1 VQTIRI
7 ACVQWRLDRV
17 DSFEQWA
24 ERFADHVR
32 IAAEYGARFVLFPE
46 YVTAEILSA
55 GSERLDGAASIER
68 STALTPRIQALYR
81 ELATRHRIHL
91 IGGSHLHRGP
101 DGVVRNTCLVALADG
116 SLHARDKIHG
126 TPNERGAWGIEGG
139 DAAGILEADG
149 IRFAIAICY
158 DSEFPEL
165 VRHHVAQGAQVLFV
179 PFFTDD
185 RPGYLRVRYSCAAR
199 AVENQLYVALA
210 GCVGI
215 ARNLH
220 NLDVAYARSAVLT
233 PSDHGFARDGIA
245 VEAEAGIES
254 VVVAD
259 VDLDAL
265 DHARREGTV
274 QNLNDRRLDLYA
286 SVWKRGGA

>member
-1 VQTIRI
+1 MDTIRI
-7 ACVQWRLDRV
+7 ACVQWQLDRV
-17 DSFEQWA
+17 DSFEHWA

-32 IAAEYGARFVLFPE
+32 IAAEAGARFVLFPE
-46 YVTAEILSA
+46 YVTAGILSA
-55 GSERLDGAASIER
+55 EPRRLDGEASIAH
-68 STALTPRIQALYR
+68 STALTPRVQALYR
-81 ELATRHRIHL
+81 ELAIRHRIHV
-91 IGGSHLHRGP
+91 IGGSHLHRAA
-101 DGVVRNTCLVALADG
+101 DGVVRNTCFVALADG

-126 TPNERGAWGIEGG
+126 TPNERRAWGIEGG
-139 DAAGILEADG
+139 DAAEILEADG

-165 VRHHVAQGAQVLFV
+165 IRHHVAQGAQILFV

-220 NLDVAYARSAVLT
+220 NLDISYARSAVLT

-245 VEAEAGIES
+245 VEAEAGIEA

-259 VDLDAL
+259 IDLGAL

-286 SVWKRGGA
+286 SVWKGGGA

>member
-1 VQTIRI
+1 MDTLRI

-24 ERFADHVR
+24 ARFADHVR
-32 IAAEYGARFVLFPE
+32 IAAESGARFVLFPE

-55 GSERLDGAASIER
+55 
-68 STALTPRIQALYR
+68 TALTPRIQALYR
-81 ELATRHRIHL
+81 ELATRHRIHV
-91 IGGSHLHRGP
+91 IGGSHLHRGA
-101 DGVVRNTCLVALADG
+101 DGVVRNTCFVALADG

-126 TPNERGAWGIEGG
+126 TPNERRAWGIEGG
-139 DAAGILEADG
+139 DAANILEADG

-215 ARNLH
+215 ARNVH
-220 NLDVAYARSAVLT
+220 NLDVCCARSAVLT

-245 VEAEAGIES
+245 VEAEPGIES

-259 VDLDAL
+259 VDLAAL
-265 DHARREGTV
+265 DNARRAGTV

-286 SVWKRGGA
+286 SVWKGPGA

>member
-1 VQTIRI
+1 MSTVRI
-7 ACVQWRLDRV
+7 ACVQWHLDRV
-17 DSFEQWA
+17 ASFESWA
-24 ERFADHVR
+24 ERFADRVR

-55 GSERLDGAASIER
+55 QASALDGPGSVAASTAITPAIE
-68 STALTPRIQALYR
+68 ALYR
-81 ELATRHRIHL
+81 ECAVRHRIHV
-91 IGGSHLHRGP
+91 IGGSHLHRD
-101 DGVVRNTCLVALADG
+101 DGGTVRNACIVALADG
-116 SLHARDKIHG
+116 SVHRRDKIHA
-126 TPNERGAWGIEGG
+126 TPNERAAWGVSGG
-139 DAAGILEADG
+139 DAAKIIEADG
-149 IRFAIAICY
+149 VRFSIAICY

-165 VRHHVAQGAQVLFV
+165 VRHHVAQGAQILFV

-215 ARNLH
+215 ARNVH
-220 NLDVAYARSAVLT
+220 NLDVCYARSAVLT

-245 VEAEAGIES
+245 VEAEPGIDA

-259 VDLDAL
+259 VDLHAL
-265 DHARREGTV
+265 DQARRAGTV
-274 QNLNDRRLDLYA
+274 QNLNDRRLDLYT
-286 SVWKRGGA
+286 SVWKGPA

>member
-1 VQTIRI
+1 MATLRI

-24 ERFADHVR
+24 ARFADHVR

-46 YVTAEILSA
+46 YVSAEILSA
-55 GSERLDGAASIER
+55 EPQCLDGAASIAR
-68 STALTPRIQALYR
+68 STELAPRIQALYR
-81 ELATRHRIHL
+81 ELAMRHRIHVV
-91 IGGSHLHRGP
+91 GGSHLHRDAG
-101 DGVVRNTCLVALADG
+101 GVVRNTCFVALADG

-126 TPNERGAWGIEGG
+126 TPNERRAWGVAGG
-139 DAAGILEADG
+139 DAASIIEADG
-149 IRFAIAICY
+149 IKFAIAICY

-165 VRHHVAQGAQVLFV
+165 IRHHVAQGAQLLFV

-215 ARNLH
+215 ARNVH
-220 NLDVAYARSAVLT
+220 NLDVCYARSAVLT

-245 VEAEAGIES
+245 VEAEPGIES

-259 VDLDAL
+259 VDLAAL
-265 DHARREGTV
+265 DRARREGTV

-286 SVWKRGGA
+286 SVWRGGNP

>member
-1 VQTIRI
+1 VDTLRI

-17 DSFEQWA
+17 DSFEHWA
-24 ERFADHVR
+24 DRFADHVR
-32 IAAEYGARFVLFPE
+32 IAAESGARFVLFPE

-55 GSERLDGAASIER
+55 EAKPLGGPGSIER
-68 STALTPRIQALYR
+68 STALTPAIRGLFRDCAM
-81 ELATRHRIHL
+81 RHHIHV
-91 IGGSHLHRGP
+91 IGGSHLHRGA
-101 DGVVRNTCLVALADG
+101 DGVVRNTCFVALADG
-116 SLHARDKIHG
+116 SLHARDKIHA
-126 TPNERGAWGIEGG
+126 TPNERRAWAVAGG
-139 DAAGILEADG
+139 DTAGVIEADG
-149 IRFAIAICY
+149 IKFAIAICY

-215 ARNLH
+215 ARNVH
-220 NLDVAYARSAVLT
+220 NLDVCYARSAVLT

-245 VEAEAGIES
+245 VEAEPGIES
-254 VVVAD
+254 LVVAD
-259 VDLDAL
+259 VDLAAL
-265 DHARREGTV
+265 EHARRAGTV

-286 SVWKRGGA
+286 SVWKGPVV

>member
-1 VQTIRI
+1 MDTIRI

-17 DSFEQWA
+17 ASFEEWA
-24 ERFADHVR
+24 ARFEDRVR

-55 GSERLDGAASIER
+55 EAATLDGPASIAR
-68 STALTPRIQALYR
+68 STELTPAIQALYR
-81 ELATRHRIHL
+81 DCATRHRIHV
-91 IGGSHLHRGP
+91 IGGSHLHRAA
-101 DGVVRNTCLVALADG
+101 DGIVRNTCFIALADG
-116 SLHARDKIHG
+116 SRHARDKIHG
-126 TPNERGAWGIEGG
+126 TPNERRAWGVEGG
-139 DAAGILEADG
+139 DAAPILEADG
-149 IRFAIAICY
+149 IPFAVAICY

-165 VRHHVAQGAQVLFV
+165 IRHHVAQGAKILFV

-210 GCVGI
+210 GNVGI
-215 ARNLH
+215 ARHVH
-220 NLDVAYARSAVLT
+220 NLDVCYARSAVLT

-245 VEAEAGIES
+245 VEAEPGIEA

-259 VDLDAL
+259 VDLRAL
-265 DHARREGTV
+265 DHARRAGTV

-286 SVWKRGGA
+286 SVWKGPA

>member
-1 VQTIRI
+1 MDTIRI

-17 DSFEQWA
+17 ASFGEWA
-24 ERFADHVR
+24 ARFEDRVR

-55 GSERLDGAASIER
+55 EAHPLDGPASIDR
-68 STALTPRIQALYR
+68 STALTPEIRGLFRDCAM
-81 ELATRHRIHL
+81 RHRIHV
-91 IGGSHLHRGP
+91 IGGSHLHRGA
-101 DGVVRNTCLVALADG
+101 DGVVRNTCFVALADG

-126 TPNERGAWGIEGG
+126 TPNERRAWGVEGG
-139 DAAGILEADG
+139 DAAGVIEADG
-149 IRFAIAICY
+149 IAFAVAICY

-165 VRHHVAQGAQVLFV
+165 IRHHVAQGAQVLFV

-210 GCVGI
+210 GNVGI
-215 ARNLH
+215 ARNVH
-220 NLDVAYARSAVLT
+220 NLDVCYARSAVLT

-245 VEAEAGIES
+245 VEAEPGIEA

-259 VDLDAL
+259 IDLRAL

-286 SVWKRGGA
+286 SVWKGPA

>member
-1 VQTIRI
+1 MDMIRI

-17 DSFEQWA
+17 ASFAEWA
-24 ERFADHVR
+24 ARFEDRVR
-32 IAAEYGARFVLFPE
+32 IAAENGARFVLFPE

-55 GSERLDGAASIER
+55 EAHPLDGPAGIER
-68 STALTPRIQALYR
+68 STALTPEIRGLFRDCAM
-81 ELATRHRIHL
+81 RHRIHV
-91 IGGSHLHRGP
+91 IGGSHLHRAA
-101 DGVVRNTCLVALADG
+101 DGVVRNTCFVALADG

-126 TPNERGAWGIEGG
+126 TPNERRAWGVVGG
-139 DAAGILEADG
+139 DAAGVIEADG
-149 IRFAIAICY
+149 IPFAIAICY

-165 VRHHVAQGAQVLFV
+165 IRHHVAQGAQVLFV

-210 GCVGI
+210 GSVGI
-215 ARNLH
+215 ARNVH
-220 NLDVAYARSAVLT
+220 NLDICYARSAVLT

-245 VEAEAGIES
+245 VEAEPGIEA

-259 VDLDAL
+259 VDLRAL
-265 DHARREGTV
+265 DRARRQGTV

-286 SVWKRGGA
+286 SVWKGPA